1 MKKKIT
7 NYFLLLAIAIVG
19 LSSFVSCK
27 DYESDDTVSMKEQ
40 LRDII
45 IKQAGDVSNLAS
57 QLQALEGKV
66 GNTDELAGKTLAEVL
81 ADVSETATDAQTTA
95 NKNDAQLKSL
105 FNEMTNLNDAVSQLK
120 CVTDLS
126 DKVLTLEKTL
136 NGGDGVDGLV
146 KKVSDIR
153 SDLTTLCN
161 GWTGNLKDLSDEAAK
176 ALALAKE
183 DSARIDQLKNDH
195 QDSITEINKQI
206 SLLNGKYDNLQL
218 DVNAAKAD
226 AAAAKKQAD
235 SLFNET
241 KRLIDSANQVAM
253 AHINDTLAV
262 TKRELETAF
271 KAADEALSEKIDSL
285 DAALNSLLNKLSD
298 RMYKMVTGVIIQ
310 GTENYVTGSVNTPF
324 DISSNVLA
332 AFYGSNKTGVNV
344 TFPMGAGPGY
354 SSCYVRPEEATGFTP
369 LIAGETVLA
378 ADATA
383 MYEESDVYGGNA
395 GRLYVTVNP
404 SSADM
409 SGLQC
414 SLVDTRDD
422 AAAGYGTFTLN
433 KCNDRQMKF
442 GWTRSAETNGFYVA
456 NANVVDPQAAK
467 ADVNVETLK
476 DVAKDVLNKVTK
488 SGTSRLSI
496 AEAVSTVYKELNNKL
511 VAYAVKIPGTYVD
524 SLGVEHERNIYSQ
537 YKLAATAVKPL
548 SYATLK
554 DGLSKQIPML
564 PTLESKGII
573 IDMDQFKWTPISEMD
588 SIEVTVELDNYPDIN
603 NITINGDPV
612 VKVDV
617 TQPQAVI
624 TKFYEK
630 KDGTDTRRYSEDELL
645 AAGKN
650 LNEYYLVDIT
660 VTVTDADV
668 KLSDF
673 DFSGVKV
680 TIGTKTETMKVK
692 VPMDEFNVMIRDIND
707 QVGGML
713 DNVTSVAEKLNNA
726 VQSVDNYINRM
737 NSYIQKINNKLRN
750 INSLLQITLMYETS
764 NGGYAQVN
772 ALNSASAATQMSL
785 NGKTEG
791 AILLKPTS
799 YTAEMFAPALKKYV
813 AVTSAPSAAAQ
824 TFANAGEN
832 MNKVLDGR
840 CREVMFQ
847 ANQPGLY
854 EITYSAVD
862 FYGYITTRKFY
873 INVE

>member
-45 IKQAGDVSNLAS
+45 IKQAGDVSSLAS
-57 QLQALEGKV
+57 QLKALEGKV
-66 GNTDELAGKTLAEVL
+66 GNTDQLAGKTLAEVL
-81 ADVSETATDAQTTA
+81 ADVSETATKAQTTA
-95 NKNDAQLKSL
+95 NANNTQLKAL
-105 FNEMTNLNDAVSQLK
+105 FGEMTNLNEAVSQLE
-120 CVTDLS
+120 CVSDLS

-153 SDLTTLCN
+153 SELTTLCN

-253 AHINDTLAV
+253 AHIDDTLAV
-262 TKRELETAF
+262 TKQELETAF

-344 TFPMGAGPGY
+344 TFPMGAVSGY

-476 DVAKDVLNKVTK
+476 NVAKDVLNKVTK

-564 PTLESKGII
+564 PTLESKGIN

-612 VKVDV
+612 VDVDV

-624 TKFYEK
+624 TKVYENK
-630 KDGTDTRRYSEDELL
+630 STGVRYNEDELP
-645 AAGKN
+645 AGAN
-650 LNEYYLVDIT
+650 LNDYYLVDIS
-660 VTVTDADV
+660 VTVKDADV
-668 KLSDF
+668 KLGNF

-726 VQSVDNYINRM
+726 VQGVDNYINRM

-772 ALNSASAATQMSL
+772 AVNSASAATQMRL

-824 TFANAGEN
+824 AFANAGEN

>member
-183 DSARIDQLKNDH
+183 DSARIDKLASDH

-206 SLLNGKYDNLQL
+206 KLLNGKYDNLQL

-624 TKFYEK
+624 KKVYENK
-630 KDGTDTRRYSEDELL
+630 TTGVRYEEDKLPAGADLKD
-645 AAGKN
+645 
-650 LNEYYLVDIT
+650 YYLVDIT

-692 VPMDEFNVMIRDIND
+692 VPMDEFNAMIRDIND

-824 TFANAGEN
+824 NFANAGEN

-847 ANQPGLY
+847 ANQPGIY

>member
-1 MKKKIT
+1 M
-7 NYFLLLAIAIVG
+7 
-19 LSSFVSCK
+19 
-27 DYESDDTVSMKEQ
+27 
-40 LRDII
+40 
-45 IKQAGDVSNLAS
+45 
-57 QLQALEGKV
+57 
-66 GNTDELAGKTLAEVL
+66 
-81 ADVSETATDAQTTA
+81 
-95 NKNDAQLKSL
+95 
-105 FNEMTNLNDAVSQLK
+105 
-120 CVTDLS
+120 
-126 DKVLTLEKTL
+126 
-136 NGGDGVDGLV
+136 
-146 KKVSDIR
+146 
-153 SDLTTLCN
+153 
-161 GWTGNLKDLSDEAAK
+161 
-176 ALALAKE
+176 
-183 DSARIDQLKNDH
+183 
-195 QDSITEINKQI
+195 
-206 SLLNGKYDNLQL
+206 
-218 DVNAAKAD
+218 
-226 AAAAKKQAD
+226 
-235 SLFNET
+235 
-241 KRLIDSANQVAM
+241 
-253 AHINDTLAV
+253 
-262 TKRELETAF
+262 
-271 KAADEALSEKIDSL
+271 
-285 DAALNSLLNKLSD
+285 
-298 RMYKMVTGVIIQ
+298 
-310 GTENYVTGSVNTPF
+310 
-324 DISSNVLA
+324 
-332 AFYGSNKTGVNV
+332 
-344 TFPMGAGPGY
+344 
-354 SSCYVRPEEATGFTP
+354 
-369 LIAGETVLA
+369 
-378 ADATA
+378 
-383 MYEESDVYGGNA
+383 
-395 GRLYVTVNP
+395 
-404 SSADM
+404 
-409 SGLQC
+409 
-414 SLVDTRDD
+414 
-422 AAAGYGTFTLN
+422 
-433 KCNDRQMKF
+433 
-442 GWTRSAETNGFYVA
+442 
-456 NANVVDPQAAK
+456 
-467 ADVNVETLK
+467 
-476 DVAKDVLNKVTK
+476 AKDVLNKVTK

-650 LNEYYLVDIT
+650 LNEYYLVDIS
-660 VTVTDADV
+660 VTVKDADV
-668 KLSDF
+668 KLGNF

-824 TFANAGEN
+824 NFANAGEN

>member
-183 DSARIDQLKNDH
+183 DSARIDKLASDH

-206 SLLNGKYDNLQL
+206 KLLNGKYDNLQL

-344 TFPMGAGPGY
+344 TFPMGAVSGY

-422 AAAGYGTFTLN
+422 AAAGYGTLTLN

-624 TKFYEK
+624 KKVYENK
-630 KDGTDTRRYSEDELL
+630 TTGVRYEEDKLPAGADLKD
-645 AAGKN
+645 
-650 LNEYYLVDIT
+650 YYLVDIT

-692 VPMDEFNVMIRDIND
+692 VPMDEFNAMIRDIND

>member
-262 TKRELETAF
+262 TKQELETAF

-369 LIAGETVLA
+369 LIAGEAVLA

-383 MYEESDVYGGNA
+383 MYENSDVYGGNA

-612 VKVDV
+612 VDVDV

-624 TKFYEK
+624 TKVYENK
-630 KDGTDTRRYSEDELL
+630 STGVRYNEDELP
-645 AAGKN
+645 AGAN
-650 LNEYYLVDIT
+650 LNDYYLVDIS
-660 VTVTDADV
+660 VTVKDADV
-668 KLSDF
+668 KLGNF

-692 VPMDEFNVMIRDIND
+692 VPMDEFNAMIRDIND

-772 ALNSASAATQMSL
+772 AVNSASAATQMSL

-824 TFANAGEN
+824 NFANAGEN

>member
-45 IKQAGDVSNLAS
+45 IKQAGDVSSLAR
-57 QLQALEGKV
+57 QLQELQGAV
-66 GNTDELAGKTLAEVL
+66 GNTDQLAGKTLAEVL
-81 ADVSETATDAQTTA
+81 ADVNATATAAQTTA
-95 NKNDAQLKSL
+95 NANDAQLKAL
-105 FNEMTNLNDAVSQLK
+105 FGATTDLNEAVSQLT
-120 CVTDLS
+120 CVSDLS
-126 DKVLTLEKTL
+126 SKVLTLEKTL
-136 NGGDGVDGLV
+136 NGGDGEDGLV

-153 SDLTTLCN
+153 SELTTLCN

-183 DSARIDQLKNDH
+183 DSVRIDKLASDH

-206 SLLNGKYDNLQL
+206 SLLNGKYDNLQS

-262 TKRELETAF
+262 TKQELETAF

-344 TFPMGAGPGY
+344 TFPMGAVSGY

-383 MYEESDVYGGNA
+383 MYENSDVYGGNA

-476 DVAKDVLNKVTK
+476 NVAKDVLNKVTK

-564 PTLESKGII
+564 PTLESKGIS
-573 IDMDQFKWTPISEMD
+573 IDMDQFKWTPIEEMD
-588 SIEVTVELDNYPDIN
+588 SIEVEIKLDEYPDIN
-603 NITINGDPV
+603 NITIDGSKVED

-617 TQPQAVI
+617 TQPKV
-624 TKFYEK
+624 TVKKKYLK
-630 KDGTDTRRYSEDELL
+630 KDGSDATYYTEEQIKGHESD
-645 AAGKN
+645 
-650 LNEYYLVDIT
+650 YYLADVE
-660 VTVTDADV
+660 VSVSDADV
-668 KLSDF
+668 KVGKI
-673 DFSGVKV
+673 DFSKVKA
-680 TIGTKTETMKVK
+680 TIGTKTETLKVK
-692 VPMDEFNVMIRDIND
+692 VPMDQFNKIIADINN

-726 VQSVDNYINRM
+726 VQGVDNYINKM

-824 TFANAGEN
+824 AFANAGEN

>member
-81 ADVSETATDAQTTA
+81 ADVSETATAAQNTA
-95 NKNDAQLKSL
+95 NDNDAQLEAL
-105 FNEMTNLNDAVSQLK
+105 FKGMTDLNEAVSQLD
-120 CVTDLS
+120 CVAELS
-126 DKVLTLEKTL
+126 SKVLTLEKTL
-136 NGGDGVDGLV
+136 NGEDGVDGLV

-153 SDLTTLCN
+153 SELTTLCN

-262 TKRELETAF
+262 TKQELETAF

-476 DVAKDVLNKVTK
+476 NVAKDVLKKVTK

-617 TQPQAVI
+617 TQPKAVI
-624 TKFYEK
+624 KKVYENK
-630 KDGTDTRRYSEDELL
+630 TTGVRYEEDKLPAGADLKD
-645 AAGKN
+645 
-650 LNEYYLVDIT
+650 YYLVDIT

-668 KLSDF
+668 KLSNF

-692 VPMDEFNVMIRDIND
+692 VPMDEFNAMIRDIND

-824 TFANAGEN
+824 NFANAGEN

>member
-262 TKRELETAF
+262 TKQELETAF

-612 VKVDV
+612 VDVDV

-624 TKFYEK
+624 TKVYENK
-630 KDGTDTRRYSEDELL
+630 STGVRYNEDELP
-645 AAGKN
+645 AGAN
-650 LNEYYLVDIT
+650 LNDYYLVDIS
-660 VTVTDADV
+660 VTVKDADV
-668 KLSDF
+668 KLGNF

-692 VPMDEFNVMIRDIND
+692 VPMDEFNAMIRDIND

-726 VQSVDNYINRM
+726 VQGVDNYINRM

-824 TFANAGEN
+824 NFANAGEN

>member
-81 ADVSETATDAQTTA
+81 ADVSETASTAKETA

-105 FNEMTNLNDAVSQLK
+105 FGEMTNLNDAVSQLT
-120 CVTDLS
+120 CVSELS
-126 DKVLTLEKTL
+126 SKVLTLEKTL

-153 SDLTTLCN
+153 SELTTLCN

-183 DSARIDQLKNDH
+183 DSVRIDKLASDH

-206 SLLNGKYDNLQL
+206 SLLNGKYDNLQS

-262 TKRELETAF
+262 TKQELETAF

-344 TFPMGAGPGY
+344 TFPMGAVSGY

-476 DVAKDVLNKVTK
+476 NVAKDVLNKVTK

-612 VKVDV
+612 VDVDV

-624 TKFYEK
+624 TKVYENK
-630 KDGTDTRRYSEDELL
+630 STGVRYNEDELP
-645 AAGKN
+645 AGAN
-650 LNEYYLVDIT
+650 LNDYYLVDIS
-660 VTVTDADV
+660 VTVKDADV
-668 KLSDF
+668 KLGNF

-692 VPMDEFNVMIRDIND
+692 VPMDEFNAMIRDIND

-824 TFANAGEN
+824 NFANAGEN

>member
-81 ADVSETATDAQTTA
+81 ADVSETATAAQNTA
-95 NKNDAQLKSL
+95 NDNDKQLKAL
-105 FNEMTNLNDAVSQLK
+105 FGEMTNLNDAVSQLT

-262 TKRELETAF
+262 TKQELETAF

-344 TFPMGAGPGY
+344 TFPMGAVSGY

-422 AAAGYGTFTLN
+422 AAAGYGTLTLN

-476 DVAKDVLNKVTK
+476 NVAKDVLNKVTK

-624 TKFYEK
+624 KKVYENK
-630 KDGTDTRRYSEDELL
+630 TTGVRYEEDKLPAGADLKD
-645 AAGKN
+645 
-650 LNEYYLVDIT
+650 YYLVDIT

-668 KLSDF
+668 KLSNF

>member
-81 ADVSETATDAQTTA
+81 ADVSETATKAQTTA
-95 NKNDAQLKSL
+95 NKNDAQLKAL
-105 FNEMTNLNDAVSQLK
+105 FEEMTNLNDAVSQLT

-183 DSARIDQLKNDH
+183 DSVRIDKLASDH

-206 SLLNGKYDNLQL
+206 KLLNGKYDNLQL

-262 TKRELETAF
+262 TKQELETAF

-344 TFPMGAGPGY
+344 TFPMGAVSGY

-624 TKFYEK
+624 TKVYENK
-630 KDGTDTRRYSEDELL
+630 TTGVRYEEDKLPAGADLKD
-645 AAGKN
+645 
-650 LNEYYLVDIT
+650 YYLVDIS
-660 VTVTDADV
+660 VTVKDADV
-668 KLSDF
+668 KLGNF

-726 VQSVDNYINRM
+726 VQGVDNYINRM

>member
-81 ADVSETATDAQTTA
+81 ADVSETATAAQNTA
-95 NKNDAQLKSL
+95 NDNDKQLKAL
-105 FNEMTNLNDAVSQLK
+105 FGEMTNLNEAVSQLT
-120 CVTDLS
+120 CVSDLS
-126 DKVLTLEKTL
+126 SKVLTLEKTL

-183 DSARIDQLKNDH
+183 DSARIDKLASDH

-206 SLLNGKYDNLQL
+206 KLLNGKYDNLQL

-476 DVAKDVLNKVTK
+476 NVAKDVLNKVTK

-624 TKFYEK
+624 KKVYENK
-630 KDGTDTRRYSEDELL
+630 TTGVRYEEDKLPAGADLKD
-645 AAGKN
+645 
-650 LNEYYLVDIT
+650 YYLVDIT

-668 KLSDF
+668 KLSNF

-692 VPMDEFNVMIRDIND
+692 VPMDEFNAMIRDIND

-824 TFANAGEN
+824 NFANAGEN

>member
-136 NGGDGVDGLV
+136 NGGDGEDGLV

-183 DSARIDQLKNDH
+183 DSARIDKLASDH

-206 SLLNGKYDNLQL
+206 KLLNGKYDNLQL

-262 TKRELETAF
+262 TKQELETAF

-369 LIAGETVLA
+369 LIAGEAVLA

-476 DVAKDVLNKVTK
+476 NVAKDVLNKVTK

-624 TKFYEK
+624 KKVYENK
-630 KDGTDTRRYSEDELL
+630 TTGVRYEEDKLPAGADLKD
-645 AAGKN
+645 
-650 LNEYYLVDIT
+650 YYLVDIT

-668 KLSDF
+668 KLSNF

-692 VPMDEFNVMIRDIND
+692 VPMDEFNAMIRDIND

>member
-183 DSARIDQLKNDH
+183 DSARIDKLASDH

-206 SLLNGKYDNLQL
+206 KLLNGKYDNLQL

-344 TFPMGAGPGY
+344 TFPMGAVSGY

-612 VKVDV
+612 VDVDV

-624 TKFYEK
+624 TKVYENK
-630 KDGTDTRRYSEDELL
+630 STGVRYNEDELP
-645 AAGKN
+645 AGAN
-650 LNEYYLVDIT
+650 LNDYYLVDIS
-660 VTVTDADV
+660 VTVKDADV
-668 KLSDF
+668 KLGNF

-692 VPMDEFNVMIRDIND
+692 VPMDEFNAMIRDIND

-824 TFANAGEN
+824 NFANAGEN

>member
-153 SDLTTLCN
+153 SELTTLCN

-183 DSARIDQLKNDH
+183 DSVRIDKLASDH

-262 TKRELETAF
+262 TKQELETAF

-344 TFPMGAGPGY
+344 TFPMGAVSGY

-476 DVAKDVLNKVTK
+476 NVAKDVLNKVTK

-624 TKFYEK
+624 KKVYENK
-630 KDGTDTRRYSEDELL
+630 TTGVRYEEDKLPAGADLKD
-645 AAGKN
+645 
-650 LNEYYLVDIT
+650 YYLVDIT

-692 VPMDEFNVMIRDIND
+692 VPMDEFNAMIRDIND

-824 TFANAGEN
+824 NFANAGEN

>member
-45 IKQAGDVSNLAS
+45 IKQAGDVSSLAR
-57 QLQALEGKV
+57 QLQELQGAV
-66 GNTDELAGKTLAEVL
+66 GNTDQLAGKTLAEVL
-81 ADVSETATDAQTTA
+81 ADVNATATAAQTTA
-95 NKNDAQLKSL
+95 NANDAQLKAL
-105 FNEMTNLNDAVSQLK
+105 FGATTDLNEAVSQLT
-120 CVTDLS
+120 CVSDLS
-126 DKVLTLEKTL
+126 SKVLTLEKTL
-136 NGGDGVDGLV
+136 NGGDGVEGLV
-146 KKVSDIR
+146 KKVSDI
-153 SDLTTLCN
+153 SNALTTLRN

-206 SLLNGKYDNLQL
+206 SLLNGKYDNLQS

-262 TKRELETAF
+262 TKQELETAF

-369 LIAGETVLA
+369 LIAGEAVLA

-383 MYEESDVYGGNA
+383 MYENSDVYGGNA

-476 DVAKDVLNKVTK
+476 NVAKDVLNKVTK

-612 VKVDV
+612 VDVDV

-624 TKFYEK
+624 TKVYENK
-630 KDGTDTRRYSEDELL
+630 STGVRYNEDELP
-645 AAGKN
+645 AGAN
-650 LNEYYLVDIT
+650 LNDYYLVDIS
-660 VTVTDADV
+660 VTVKDADV
-668 KLSDF
+668 KLGNF

-692 VPMDEFNVMIRDIND
+692 VPMDEFNAMIRDIND

-726 VQSVDNYINRM
+726 VQGVDNYINRM

-824 TFANAGEN
+824 NFANAGEN

>member
-81 ADVSETATDAQTTA
+81 ADVSETATKAQTTA
-95 NKNDAQLKSL
+95 NANSTQLKAL
-105 FNEMTNLNDAVSQLK
+105 FGELTNLNDAVSQLK

-183 DSARIDQLKNDH
+183 DSARIDKLASDH

-206 SLLNGKYDNLQL
+206 KLLNGKYDNLQL

-253 AHINDTLAV
+253 DHINDTLAV
-262 TKRELETAF
+262 TKQELETAF

-344 TFPMGAGPGY
+344 TFPMGAVSGY

-624 TKFYEK
+624 KKVYENK
-630 KDGTDTRRYSEDELL
+630 TTGVRYEEDKLPAGADLKD
-645 AAGKN
+645 
-650 LNEYYLVDIT
+650 YYLVDIT

>member
-45 IKQAGDVSNLAS
+45 IKQAGDVSSLAS

-206 SLLNGKYDNLQL
+206 KLLNGKYDNLQL

-262 TKRELETAF
+262 TKQELETAF

-344 TFPMGAGPGY
+344 TFPMGAVSGY

-624 TKFYEK
+624 KQVYENK
-630 KDGTDTRRYSEDELL
+630 TTGVRYEEDKLPAGADLKD
-645 AAGKN
+645 
-650 LNEYYLVDIT
+650 YYLVDIT

-692 VPMDEFNVMIRDIND
+692 VPMDEFNAMIRDIND

>member
-105 FNEMTNLNDAVSQLK
+105 FKGMTDLNEAVSQLK

-183 DSARIDQLKNDH
+183 DSARIDKLASDH

-206 SLLNGKYDNLQL
+206 KLLNGKYDNLQL

-344 TFPMGAGPGY
+344 TFPMGAVSGY

-369 LIAGETVLA
+369 LIAGEAVLA

-422 AAAGYGTFTLN
+422 AAAGYGTLTLN

-624 TKFYEK
+624 KKVYENK
-630 KDGTDTRRYSEDELL
+630 TTGVRYEEDKLPAGADLKD
-645 AAGKN
+645 
-650 LNEYYLVDIT
+650 YYLVDIS
-660 VTVTDADV
+660 VTVKDADV
-668 KLSDF
+668 KLGNF

-692 VPMDEFNVMIRDIND
+692 VPMDEFNAMIRDIND

>member
-81 ADVSETATDAQTTA
+81 ADVSETATKAQTTA
-95 NKNDAQLKSL
+95 NANSTQLKAL
-105 FNEMTNLNDAVSQLK
+105 FGEMTNLNEAVSQLT
-120 CVTDLS
+120 CVSELS
-126 DKVLTLEKTL
+126 SKVLTLEKTL

-153 SDLTTLCN
+153 SELTTLCN

-262 TKRELETAF
+262 TKQELETAF

-344 TFPMGAGPGY
+344 TFPMGAVSGY

-612 VKVDV
+612 VDVDV

-624 TKFYEK
+624 TKVYENK
-630 KDGTDTRRYSEDELL
+630 STGVRYNEDELP
-645 AAGKN
+645 AGAN
-650 LNEYYLVDIT
+650 LNDYYLVDIS
-660 VTVTDADV
+660 VTVKDADV
-668 KLSDF
+668 KLGNF

-824 TFANAGEN
+824 NFANAGEN

>member
-81 ADVSETATDAQTTA
+81 ADVSETASTAKETA
-95 NKNDAQLKSL
+95 NKNDAQLKAL
-105 FNEMTNLNDAVSQLK
+105 FGEMTNLNDAVSQLT
-120 CVTDLS
+120 CVSDLS
-126 DKVLTLEKTL
+126 SKVLTLEKTL

-153 SDLTTLCN
+153 SELTTLCN

-183 DSARIDQLKNDH
+183 DSVRIDKLASDH

-262 TKRELETAF
+262 TKQELETAF

-624 TKFYEK
+624 TKVYENK
-630 KDGTDTRRYSEDELL
+630 STGVRYNEDELP
-645 AAGKN
+645 AGAN
-650 LNEYYLVDIT
+650 LNDYYLVDIS
-660 VTVTDADV
+660 VTVKDADV
-668 KLSDF
+668 KLGNF
-673 DFSGVKV
+673 DFSNVKV

-692 VPMDEFNVMIRDIND
+692 VPMDDFNAMIRDIND

-772 ALNSASAATQMSL
+772 AVNSASAATQMSL

-824 TFANAGEN
+824 NFANAGEN

>member
-183 DSARIDQLKNDH
+183 DSARIDKLASDH

-206 SLLNGKYDNLQL
+206 KLLNGKYDNLQL

-262 TKRELETAF
+262 TKQELETAF

-344 TFPMGAGPGY
+344 TFPMGAVSGY

-422 AAAGYGTFTLN
+422 AAAGYGTLTLN

-624 TKFYEK
+624 KKVYENK
-630 KDGTDTRRYSEDELL
+630 TTGVRYEEDKLPAGADLKD
-645 AAGKN
+645 
-650 LNEYYLVDIT
+650 YYLVDIT

-692 VPMDEFNVMIRDIND
+692 VPMDEFNAMIRDIND

>member
-183 DSARIDQLKNDH
+183 DSARIDKLASDH

-344 TFPMGAGPGY
+344 TFPMGAVSGY

-422 AAAGYGTFTLN
+422 AAAGYGTLTLN

-624 TKFYEK
+624 KKVYENK
-630 KDGTDTRRYSEDELL
+630 TTGVRYEEDKLPAGADLKD
-645 AAGKN
+645 
-650 LNEYYLVDIT
+650 YYLVDIT

-692 VPMDEFNVMIRDIND
+692 VPMDEFNAMIRDIND

-824 TFANAGEN
+824 NFANAGEN